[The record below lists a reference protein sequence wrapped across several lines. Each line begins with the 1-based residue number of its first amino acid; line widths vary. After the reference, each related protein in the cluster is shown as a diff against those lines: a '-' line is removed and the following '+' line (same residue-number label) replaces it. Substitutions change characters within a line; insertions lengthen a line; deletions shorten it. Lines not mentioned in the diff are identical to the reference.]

1 MNEAARKNQ
10 ASLPPSTGGS
20 EENSCVLVRSTSSA
34 GEDPSS
40 RARNSIDV
48 ELIIDEVGCL
58 LFCLLSEEW
67 GVVFFSIYPMYYA
80 SRCQMRP

>member
-58 LFCLLSEEW
+58 LFCLLSEECC
-67 GVVFFSIYPMYYA
+67 FLYPMFYA
-80 SRCQMRP
+80 SSCQMRP